1 MRPGSLL
8 RSGFPLGVVLLFGTL
23 SGCSTL
29 DAPTGQESFNDD
41 VPYSKEHYLEDHKK
55 YDEALNQGNIEDA
68 KRLRD
73 HMLDRTITNIDRAYI
88 KFRSQ
93 FDQGKE
99 VTSTLL
105 DVAKLGLSA
114 ASITLG
120 QSKALS
126 QAVSTVDRSNR
137 LMNKNFF
144 RGKTAEVLFATM
156 DGLRDGHKARIQKKR
171 MLLPADYGFDAA
183 FDDASLLFNTAT
195 VMNALQKLPTDAE
208 QSPTAISDTNPSLP
222 FKPEIIMTVIQELA
236 ADVGHSPAVVSDK
249 NDGLSFNAGTVMT
262 VLQKLAT
269 DPEQPPTVAMAESND
284 ARERRLDEIFSLLP
298 MVDEL
303 LKQKEKLNA
312 IVTNLTSDE
321 SDQTKLSTIKQVL
334 AKQNI
339 AFTDADP
346 SSDLHRKLAAVLQD
360 AQDDEATAKQL
371 MTAFKDV
378 GIWGE

>member
-1 MRPGSLL
+1 M
-8 RSGFPLGVVLLFGTL
+8 VLLFGTL

-29 DAPTGQESFNDD
+29 GAPTESESFSEEA
-41 VPYSKEHYLEDHKK
+41 PYSKEHYLEDRQK
-55 YDEALNQGNIEDA
+55 YDEALNQGNIVDA
-68 KRLRD
+68 KQLRD
-73 HMLDRTITNIDRAYI
+73 HMLDRTITNIDLAYT

-99 VTSTLL
+99 VTTTLL
-105 DVAKLGLSA
+105 DVAKLGLSVA
-114 ASITLG
+114 AITLG
-120 QSKALS
+120 QNKALS
-126 QAVSTVDRSNR
+126 QAVSTVDRSNQ
-137 LMNKNFF
+137 LLNKHFF

-156 DGLRDGHKARIQKKR
+156 DGLRDSHKALIQKKR

-195 VMNALQKLPTDAE
+195 VMNTLQKLPTDTE
-208 QSPTAISDTNPSLP
+208 QVTTAASDTSHSPP

-236 ADVGHSPAVVSDK
+236 ADLGHSPAVVSDK
-249 NDGLSFNAGTVMT
+249 NDSLSFSAGTVMN
-262 VLQKLAT
+262 VLQKLST
-269 DPEQPPTVAMAESND
+269 DPEPPPTVAMSESHD

-303 LKQKEKLNA
+303 LKQKEKLNE

-334 AKQNI
+334 AKHNI
-339 AFTDADP
+339 AFTDTDP
-346 SSDLHRKLAAVLQD
+346 SADLHRKLEEVLQD
-360 AQDDEATAKQL
+360 AQDDHATAKQL
-371 MTAFKDV
+371 MAAFKDV